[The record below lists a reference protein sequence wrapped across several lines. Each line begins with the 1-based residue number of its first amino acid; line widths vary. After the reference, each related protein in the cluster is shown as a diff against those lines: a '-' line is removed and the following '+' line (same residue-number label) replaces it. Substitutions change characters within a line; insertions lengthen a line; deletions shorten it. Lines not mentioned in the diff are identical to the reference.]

1 MEWGGFP
8 ARDVQRGSFD
18 PKADPI
24 AFGKAIRIGSL
35 KKFVKLFSST
45 FHSINNRVT
54 IALEMN

>member
-18 PKADPI
+18 PKAKPI

-35 KKFVKLFSST
+35 KKFV
-45 FHSINNRVT
+45 
-54 IALEMN
+54 